1 MNSMLLIELFLGY
14 CVTCSIFAFQ
24 DQMFQAKAD
33 VDPLIAEQKTISSRR
48 QRFEERTKR
57 FMDARSRTM
66 GIDSDALSQQV
77 SSS

>member
-1 MNSMLLIELFLGY
+1 
-14 CVTCSIFAFQ
+14 
-24 DQMFQAKAD
+24 MFQAKAD